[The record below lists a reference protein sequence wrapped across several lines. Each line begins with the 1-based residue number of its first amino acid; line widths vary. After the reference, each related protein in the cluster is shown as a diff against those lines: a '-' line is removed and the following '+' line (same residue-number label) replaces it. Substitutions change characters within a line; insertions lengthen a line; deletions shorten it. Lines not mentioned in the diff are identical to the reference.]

1 MTEKRVSFKR
11 LSISNK
17 GITLDVIQ
25 TAETLSEALTQE
37 LDHYK
42 RVKRIPAEILIQGE
56 EED

>member
-1 MTEKRVSFKR
+1 MTEKIISFRR

-25 TAETLSEALTQE
+25 AADTLSEALAQE
-37 LDHYK
+37 FDYYK
-42 RVKRIPAEILIQGE
+42 KVKRIPAEILIQGE

>member
-1 MTEKRVSFKR
+1 MTEKIMSFKR

-17 GITLDVIQ
+17 GITMDVIQ
-25 TAETLSEALTQE
+25 AADTLSEALIQE

-42 RVKRIPAEILIQGE
+42 RIKRIPAEILIQGE